1 MFTAESYLIAMSILA
16 FAIVGWDIIQYKSK
30 LDFGVVAML
39 FVMAIMVVTM
49 VPVSNAL
56 PKKPT
61 AQKILDEKQTTRK
74 NCKFL
79 IDATETLSAM
89 HDNGVSKI
97 SAEYLRVTI
106 FGDEDSVKSEQY
118 RRLIGFVYNSKDAS
132 GDKLKSYIAKT
143 CEEYNG

>member
-1 MFTAESYLIAMSILA
+1 MITAESYVITMSILA
-16 FAIVGWDIIQYKSK
+16 FSILGLYLILYQRW
-30 LDFGVVAML
+30 DFGVVAML
-39 FVMAIMVVTM
+39 LVLVNMVVTM

-61 AQKILDEKQTTRK
+61 AQTVLDEKQTTRK

-89 HDNGVSKI
+89 HDNGVSKL

-106 FGDEDSVKSEQY
+106 FGDDDSVKSEQY
-118 RRLIGFVYNSKDAS
+118 RRLIGFVYNSKGAS
-132 GDKLKSYIAKT
+132 GDKMKAYIAEA
-143 CEEYNG
+143 CDGYNG